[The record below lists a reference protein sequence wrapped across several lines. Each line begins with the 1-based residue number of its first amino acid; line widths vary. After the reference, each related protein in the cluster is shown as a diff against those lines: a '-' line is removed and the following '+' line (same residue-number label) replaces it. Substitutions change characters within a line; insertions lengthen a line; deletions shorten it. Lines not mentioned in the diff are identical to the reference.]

1 MIVNPTRPLHPVAPR
16 AFLLLLE
23 ADLVLL
29 PPPPVVEEEELRLQE
44 EVWALSAPD
53 PSTRHV
59 TL

>member
-1 MIVNPTRPLHPVAPR
+1 VIVNPTRPSHPVAPR

-23 ADLVLL
+23 ADLGLLL
-29 PPPPVVEEEELRLQE
+29 PPPEEEEELRLQE

-53 PSTRHV
+53 PSKRHV